1 MLRPDKIPLKTRKK
15 REMPVD
21 NSLSHAILYLV
32 KVGKGIKT
40 AVAGN
45 TRKLVQ
51 DDDNTK
57 EAGSPQIKPIDLGMP
72 RPWRI
77 ALRIVPMQIQLVF
90 DLAGTMVIG
99 RAQPETSTFPDIDL
113 SPFNA
118 EELGVSRQHL
128 IIKLD
133 GERVVVT
140 DNKSSNGTK
149 LNGERLKP
157 NEAYPVRHG
166 DELTLGTMALKVE
179 LLTNPIN

>member
-1 MLRPDKIPLKTRKK
+1 M
-15 REMPVD
+15 
-21 NSLSHAILYLV
+21 
-32 KVGKGIKT
+32 GKGVRT
-40 AVAGN
+40 TVVGN

-51 DDDNTK
+51 DDDTK
-57 EAGSPQIKPIDLGMP
+57 EAGSPQIKAIDLGMP

-77 ALRIVPMQIQLVF
+77 SLRLVQLQIQVVF
-90 DLAGTMVIG
+90 DLAGSMIVG
-99 RAQPETSTFPDIDL
+99 RAQPETDTFPDIDL
-113 SPFNA
+113 GPFNA

-128 IIKLD
+128 TIKLD
-133 GERVVVT
+133 GDRVVVT

-157 NEAYPVRHG
+157 SETYPVRHG

>member
-1 MLRPDKIPLKTRKK
+1 
-15 REMPVD
+15 
-21 NSLSHAILYLV
+21 
-32 KVGKGIKT
+32 
-40 AVAGN
+40 VAGN

-51 DDDNTK
+51 DDDNAK
-57 EAGSPQIKPIDLGMP
+57 DAGPPTIKSIDLGMP

-77 ALRIVPMQIQLVF
+77 SLRLVQLQIQVVF
-90 DLAGTMVIG
+90 DLAGAMIVG
-99 RAQPETSTFPDIDL
+99 RAQQETDTYPDIDL
-113 SPFNA
+113 GPFNA

-128 IIKLD
+128 TIKLD
-133 GERVVVT
+133 GDRVVVT

-157 NEAYPVRHG
+157 NETYPVRHG

>member
-1 MLRPDKIPLKTRKK
+1 MGKK
-15 REMPVD
+15 V
-21 NSLSHAILYLV
+21 
-32 KVGKGIKT
+32 KT
-40 AVAGN
+40 AVPGN

-51 DDDNTK
+51 DDDDTK

-77 ALRIVPMQIQLVF
+77 AVRVVQLQIQLVF
-90 DLAGTMVIG
+90 DLGGSMVIG
-99 RAQPETSTFPDIDL
+99 RAQPENQTYPDIDL
-113 SPFNA
+113 GPFNA

-128 IIKLD
+128 TIKLD
-133 GERVVVT
+133 GDRVVVA

-157 NEAYPVRHG
+157 NEFYPIRHG

-179 LLTNPIN
+179 LLTNPIA